1 MCDHIYKYRH
11 GLFQRG
17 TQWADGP
24 EMVTQCPIC
33 PGCRY
38 TYRYNVTGQEGTLWW
53 HAHSSMLR
61 ATVHGAIVIR
71 PRNGDHGYPFPKP
84 HKEEIIMLGTY
95 YWPPKF
101 HSSHLSISVQVF
113 ACRCHRNHH
122 HLVCRR
128 VVEPERVRL
137 GAQGLPRRHSGGSGR
152 CLHHQWRAWGP
163 AQVLGQ

>member
-24 EMVTQCPIC
+24 EMVTQCPIR
-33 PGCRY
+33 PGSSY

-71 PRNGDHGYPFPKP
+71 PRNGGQGYPFPEP
-84 HKEEIIMLGTY
+84 HKEEIIMLGTTTNY
-95 YWPPKF
+95 CPAK
-101 HSSHLSISVQVF
+101 LVF
-113 ACRCHRNHH
+113 
-122 HLVCRR
+122 
-128 VVEPERVRL
+128 
-137 GAQGLPRRHSGGSGR
+137 
-152 CLHHQWRAWGP
+152 
-163 AQVLGQ
+163 

>member
-1 MCDHIYKYRH
+1 
-11 GLFQRG
+11 
-17 TQWADGP
+17 
-24 EMVTQCPIC
+24 MVTQCPIC
-33 PGCRY
+33 PGGRY

-101 HSSHLSISVQVF
+101 YPSHQGRAGINRALCENLKWGLLDRPNITIKCRVLIKYLFIRGHLLFFYNKSIHSSFLRLS
-113 ACRCHRNHH
+113 
-122 HLVCRR
+122 
-128 VVEPERVRL
+128 
-137 GAQGLPRRHSGGSGR
+137 
-152 CLHHQWRAWGP
+152 
-163 AQVLGQ
+163 

>member
-33 PGCRY
+33 PGGRY

-101 HSSHLSISVQVF
+101 YPSHQGRAGINRGPVRKSKVGPTRQAKHYYQV
-113 ACRCHRNHH
+113 
-122 HLVCRR
+122 
-128 VVEPERVRL
+128 
-137 GAQGLPRRHSGGSGR
+137 
-152 CLHHQWRAWGP
+152 
-163 AQVLGQ
+163 